1 MITITSHHHM
11 YMTTYKWSEEHL
23 QGLRYAT
30 RWPRRGAQLNF
41 KVFVF
46 FNGCSASVFLTNHCS
61 STFKHTTATTYHC
74 FNKYEG
80 HSVQIPIFIPPIQRL
95 FKNVYTLFSAACGS
109 NKSPKTQPTPS
120 TEHQGPTQNPE
131 LRLKR
136 HNPNPAGSFSQ
147 THYYY

>member
-1 MITITSHHHM
+1 MVRRAPPGTEVRDKMTS
-11 YMTTYKWSEEHL
+11 KGSSAKL
-23 QGLRYAT
+23 QS
-30 RWPRRGAQLNF
+30 
-41 KVFVF
+41 VCF

-147 THYYY
+147 THYYYYY

>member
-1 MITITSHHHM
+1 MRDTVCRFPFLF
-11 YMTTYKWSEEHL
+11 HL
-23 QGLRYAT
+23 
-30 RWPRRGAQLNF
+30 F
-41 KVFVF
+41 KD
-46 FNGCSASVFLTNHCS
+46 
-61 STFKHTTATTYHC
+61 
-74 FNKYEG
+74 
-80 HSVQIPIFIPPIQRL
+80 